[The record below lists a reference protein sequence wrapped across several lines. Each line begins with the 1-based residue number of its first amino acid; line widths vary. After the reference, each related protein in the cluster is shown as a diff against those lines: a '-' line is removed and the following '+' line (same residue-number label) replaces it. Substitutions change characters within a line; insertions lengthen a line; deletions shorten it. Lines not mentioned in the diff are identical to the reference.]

1 MARLGRQLSVVHCD
15 YCERTLLL
23 GESVATFRD
32 GRETRLVC
40 ALCEVDA
47 LKRGWLRDGQPD
59 PPPQPREPR
68 AGLIDRLRRPNHD
81 KKAKDAGARPA
92 PRHTV
97 GVVKLT
103 GEEAAAASRAK
114 SREVERA
121 ELAAH
126 AVALSL
132 ETFNASAYRRTVQ
145 GIARTLGAPRVS
157 LVPLGGIRPDVVI
170 TIAWDISWYQYRVD
184 AEADPPVRLE
194 GRGDDVTELAQRWR
208 TWNAQHTE
216 ESGLVLG

>member
-1 MARLGRQLSVVHCD
+1 VARLGRQLSVVHCD

-40 ALCEVDA
+40 ALCESDA

-68 AGLIDRLRRPNHD
+68 AGLIDRLRRPKDD
-81 KKAKDAGARPA
+81 KKAKDTGARPA

-216 ESGLVLG
+216 ESGLVLA

>member
-1 MARLGRQLSVVHCD
+1 VHCD

-32 GRETRLVC
+32 GRDTRLVC
-40 ALCEVDA
+40 ALCEGDA

-68 AGLIDRLRRPNHD
+68 TGLIELLRRPSHD
-81 KKAKDAGARPA
+81 KRTKDTAARPA

-114 SREVERA
+114 TREVERA
-121 ELAAH
+121 ELAAQ
-126 AVALSL
+126 AIELSL

-184 AEADPPVRLE
+184 AEGDPPVRLE
-194 GRGDDVTELAQRWR
+194 GRGDDVNELAQRWR

-216 ESGLVLG
+216 EEGLVLG

>member
-1 MARLGRQLSVVHCD
+1 MAPLRRQLSVVHCD

-59 PPPQPREPR
+59 PPPPPREQR
-68 AGLIDRLRRPNHD
+68 AGLMDRLRRQ
-81 KKAKDAGARPA
+81 KDERRTKEATARPA

-103 GEEAAAASRAK
+103 GEEAAAESRAK
-114 SREVERA
+114 TREVERA
-121 ELAAH
+121 EAATQ

-194 GRGDDVTELAQRWR
+194 GRGDDVTELAERWR

-216 ESGLVLG
+216 EAGLVLG

>member
-1 MARLGRQLSVVHCD
+1 MTRLRRQQTVVHCD

-23 GESVATFRD
+23 GESVANFRD
-32 GRETRLVC
+32 GREERIVC

-68 AGLIDRLRRPNHD
+68 AGLIDRLKRPRD
-81 KKAKDAGARPA
+81 ERKAKEPAVRPP
-92 PRHTV
+92 PRHTL
-97 GVVKLT
+97 GVVRLT
-103 GEEAAAASRAK
+103 GEDADVAERARTREAERAEAAAQ
-114 SREVERA
+114 
-121 ELAAH
+121 
-126 AVALSL
+126 AVAVSV
-132 ETFNASAYRRTVQ
+132 ETFNVSPYRRTVQ

-157 LVPLGGIRPDVVI
+157 LMPLGGIRPDVVI

-194 GRGDDVTELAQRWR
+194 GRGDDVTELALRWR
-208 TWNAQHTE
+208 TWNAGLTE
-216 ESGLVLG
+216 DGGLVLG

>member
-1 MARLGRQLSVVHCD
+1 MARLRRQLSVVHCD

-40 ALCEVDA
+40 ALCESDA

-68 AGLIDRLRRPNHD
+68 AGLIDRLRRP
-81 KKAKDAGARPA
+81 KEEKRAKDAAARPA
-92 PRHTV
+92 PRHTL

-103 GEEAAAASRAK
+103 GEEATVAERAK
-114 SREVERA
+114 TREAERA
-121 ELAAH
+121 NAATQ
-126 AVALSL
+126 AVVLSL
-132 ETFNASAYRRTVQ
+132 EAFNASSYRRTVQ

-184 AEADPPVRLE
+184 VEADPPVRLE
-194 GRGDDVTELAQRWR
+194 GRGDDVTELAQQWR

-216 ESGLVLG
+216 ESGLVVA

>member
-1 MARLGRQLSVVHCD
+1 VARLRRQLSVVHCD

-40 ALCEVDA
+40 ALCEGDA

-68 AGLIDRLRRPNHD
+68 AGLIERLRRQNQERRT
-81 KKAKDAGARPA
+81 KDPAARPA
-92 PRHTV
+92 PRHSV

-121 ELAAH
+121 ELAAQ
-126 AVALSL
+126 AVELSL

>member
-1 MARLGRQLSVVHCD
+1 MHCD

-32 GRETRLVC
+32 GRDTRLVC
-40 ALCEVDA
+40 ALCEGDA

-68 AGLIDRLRRPNHD
+68 TGLIERLRRPSHD
-81 KKAKDAGARPA
+81 KRTKDTAARPA

-114 SREVERA
+114 TREVERA
-121 ELAAH
+121 ELAAQ
-126 AVALSL
+126 AIELSL

-184 AEADPPVRLE
+184 RDSPQPVRLAE
-194 GRGDDVTELAQRWR
+194 RGLEPGELDEKFLAWNARLEPGRGVVPDVQTAP
-208 TWNAQHTE
+208 A
-216 ESGLVLG
+216 